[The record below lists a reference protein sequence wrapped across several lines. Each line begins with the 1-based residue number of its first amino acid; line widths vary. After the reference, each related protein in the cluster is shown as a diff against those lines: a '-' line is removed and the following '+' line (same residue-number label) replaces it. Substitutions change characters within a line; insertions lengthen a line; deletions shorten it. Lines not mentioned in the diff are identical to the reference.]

1 MAESIKR
8 TDQAY
13 FRIDNLA
20 DRSVPLLVNS
30 CGETVMKESFLTKR
44 KRHDFYLMYIM
55 GGKID
60 AVCKGE
66 KTVLE
71 RGNVIC
77 VSPNTHYNYK
87 NSAESSEYVNYSWI
101 HFTGSEAEA
110 ILSACH
116 IPLNTPIR
124 VDIKESVLSL
134 FEELFY
140 EFRNGSADSDKTAA
154 ILLRYILF
162 KIGRSRRENKKEDR
176 KLDLSIRYI
185 HTHLS
190 SPLSVEELS
199 AMEFLSPSRY
209 REVFKKV
216 TGHSPSEYRTLVR
229 LRQACDLLD
238 EGTLSIEETATQA
251 GYSDR
256 LYFQRVFKSHLGITP
271 GEYRKKSKEN
281 N

>member
-1 MAESIKR
+1 MAESVKY

-30 CGETVMKESFLTKR
+30 CGEAVLKKSFLTKR
-44 KRHDFYLMYIM
+44 KRHDFYLMYIT

-66 KTVLE
+66 KHILE

-77 VSPNTHYNYK
+77 VSPNTLYNYK
-87 NSAESSEYVNYSWI
+87 NSSNSSEYINYCWI
-101 HFTGSEAEA
+101 HFTGNEAEE
-110 ILSACH
+110 ILSVCN
-116 IPLNTPIR
+116 IPLNTPFD
-124 VDIKESVLSL
+124 VEIKEGVIAL

-140 EFRNGSADSDKTAA
+140 EFRNPSAESDKTAA
-154 ILLRYILF
+154 LLLRYILF
-162 KIGRSRRENKKEDR
+162 KIGRSKREKKKEDR
-176 KLDLSIRYI
+176 KLDLSIKYI

-190 SPLSVEELS
+190 SELSVEELAS
-199 AMEFLSPSRY
+199 MEFLSPSRY
-209 REVFKKV
+209 REVFRKV
-216 TGHSPSEYRTLVR
+216 TGHSPSEYITLIR
-229 LRQACDLLD
+229 LRKACDLLD
-238 EGTLSIEETATQA
+238 EGNLSIEETAMQV

-271 GEYRKKSKEN
+271 GEYRKKE
-281 N
+281 

>member
-1 MAESIKR
+1 MAESRKY

-13 FRIDNLA
+13 FRIDNLE

-30 CGETVMKESFLTKR
+30 CGETVLKKNFLTRR
-44 KRHDFYLMYIM
+44 KRQDFYLMYIL

-60 AVCKGE
+60 AICKGE
-66 KTVLE
+66 KVILG

-77 VSPNTHYNYK
+77 VSPNTLYNYK
-87 NSAESSEYVNYSWI
+87 NYAKSSEYVNYCWI
-101 HFTGSEAEA
+101 HFTGSEAEE
-110 ILSACH
+110 ILSMCS
-116 IPLNTPIR
+116 IPINEPIE
-124 VDIKESVLSL
+124 VDIKENVIAL

-140 EFRNGSADSDKTAA
+140 EFRNPSVNSDKAA
-154 ILLRYILF
+154 ALILRYILF
-162 KIGRSRRENKKEDR
+162 KIGRSKRENKKEDR

-185 HTHLS
+185 YTHLS
-190 SPLSVEELS
+190 SDLSVEELS

-216 TGHSPSEYRTLVR
+216 TGHSPSEYITLIR
-229 LRQACDLLD
+229 LRKACDLLD
-238 EGTLSIEETATQA
+238 EGNLSIEETAMQV

-271 GEYRKKSKEN
+271 GEYRKKIKEI
-281 N
+281 

>member
-1 MAESIKR
+1 MADSIKH

-44 KRHDFYLMYIM
+44 KRHDFYLMYIT

-66 KTVLE
+66 KNVLE

-101 HFTGSEAEA
+101 HFTGSEAEE

-216 TGHSPSEYRTLVR
+216 TGHSPSEYITLVR